1 MRNHFTLTALSLL
14 CVLTVATAQAPDDT
28 TLVIAQSTDPTTF
41 DPAEIGDRASANIA
55 EHIWGTLLKISP
67 EGEINPYL
75 AESYKVSEDG
85 KEVSFTLRKGLT
97 CDDGEALTAE
107 DVAYTFQRAAD
118 PANAFTGNTPG
129 FILTSIGYADARA
142 DDDLT
147 ATIVMKE
154 PNAIAAGLLAEVYIH
169 CKDSYEKMSLEQA
182 AENPVGSGP
191 YRFAEWVKDDHVTL
205 EKNPDFTL
213 EAGNFETLIWRT
225 IPEASTRSAE
235 LIGGNVDVV
244 AGVSPDQQDAINNS
258 GSASVVSVSGTRR
271 IYIGFNFKPSFAE
284 ASEGGAAVQKTAVRV
299 ALQYAVDVPTICE
312 SLLGTPC
319 ERASGMVNPPNNNT
333 NLEPYPFDPDKAE
346 QLLDEAGYPRGDD
359 GVRFSL
365 TLQAPN
371 GRYLNDA
378 NVALA
383 AGQYLSDIGVE
394 TNVEPM
400 DFSSVYVPLIVAHDA
415 GPVFLLG
422 SGGGLWSALYD
433 MTDIATPDSGTNYTE
448 WNNSEWFDGW
458 ARLAKTNDETE
469 RQNIVNEM
477 QEIFYNDPPW
487 LMLYFQPDFYG
498 VSSRLDWEPRRDE
511 HINVVNAVLK

>member
-1 MRNHFTLTALSLL
+1 MKNRFMLAALPFL

-55 EHIWGTLLKISP
+55 DHLWGTLLKISP
-67 EGEINPYL
+67 EGKIVPYL

-129 FILTSIGYADARA
+129 FILTSIGYADAHA

-191 YRFAEWVKDDHVTL
+191 YRFVEWVKDDHVTL
-205 EKNPDFTL
+205 TKNPDFTL
-213 EAGNFETLIWRT
+213 EPGNFETLVWRT
-225 IPEASTRSAE
+225 IPEPSTRSAE
-235 LIGGNVDVV
+235 LIAGNVDIV
-244 AGVSPDQQDAINNS
+244 AGISPDQQDAINNS
-258 GSASVVSVSGTRR
+258 GGASVISVSGTRR

-284 ASEGGAAVQKTAVRV
+284 ASEGGAAIQKTDVRV

-312 SLLGTPC
+312 SLLSTPC
-319 ERASGMVNPPNNNT
+319 ERANGMVNPPNDDP
-333 NLEPYPFDPDKAE
+333 NLEPYPFDPAKAE

-365 TLQAPN
+365 TLQSPN

-383 AGQYLSDIGVE
+383 VGQYLSDIGVE
-394 TNVEPM
+394 TKVEPM
-400 DFSSVYVPLIVAHDA
+400 DFTSVYVPLIRAHDA
-415 GPVFLLG
+415 GPLFLLG

-448 WNNSEWFDGW
+448 WKNPEWFDGW
-458 ARLAKTNDETE
+458 TRLAKTNDEAE
-469 RQNIVNEM
+469 RQAIIYEM
-477 QEIFYNDPPW
+477 QKIFYNDPPW

-498 VSSRLDWEPRRDE
+498 VSSRLDWQPRRDE
-511 HINVVNAVLK
+511 RIDVVEASLK